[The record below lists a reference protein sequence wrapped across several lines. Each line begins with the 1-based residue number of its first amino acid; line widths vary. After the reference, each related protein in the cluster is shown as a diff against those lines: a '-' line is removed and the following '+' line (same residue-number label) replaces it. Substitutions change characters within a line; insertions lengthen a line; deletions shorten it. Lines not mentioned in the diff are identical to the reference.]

1 MYMPSIRMGDWVP
14 TGNAQNAIWKK
25 SLCGTIRDAC
35 RERAYAAVFA
45 WKNAGSHGN
54 RVREKQKMTNFFRFL
69 RDVPYDLLVPP
80 EGCNYRAMTPAQA
93 KRSFAWFLEHIPERM
108 QYMRARC
115 AKDLKI
121 SEERLDYS
129 SESLVF
135 VWRWF
140 IKTARIEKTP
150 QEEVEQMEKAA
161 VIFGES
167 YVNRTQFTVATQYIL
182 RDVAMYLG
190 QCYVK
195 NYKVLTWSY
204 RTKPKSDVYLNQPL
218 VSGFQSVYEG
228 KCKPLSFPPLH
239 MARVQAAKIFKSTQS
254 SYDLH
259 DIFEYWCQ
267 YIPDAE
273 QEAPCREQK

>member
-1 MYMPSIRMGDWVP
+1 M
-14 TGNAQNAIWKK
+14 K
-25 SLCGTIRDAC
+25 
-35 RERAYAAVFA
+35 
-45 WKNAGSHGN
+45 
-54 RVREKQKMTNFFRFL
+54 NFFRFL

-121 SEERLDYS
+121 PEERLDYS

-150 QEEVEQMEKAA
+150 QEEVERMEKAA

-190 QCYVK
+190 QCYVR

-273 QEAPCREQK
+273 QEEPCGEQK